1 MTTVPTSIW
10 DLTPGMTQRL
20 AALHAAPENYSSS
33 EMADMLS
40 DEFGIVPPLTRNAV
54 IGKSRRMSMPP
65 RPLKIRT
72 GPKLRQEPWKPTPLA
87 DTQPRCDE
95 PLTIYQLGYG
105 DCKYPVEG
113 DAPPYLYCGKQS
125 DEGRSYCPP
134 HYALTHHPAKRVWE

>member
-1 MTTVPTSIW
+1 
-10 DLTPGMTQRL
+10 
-20 AALHAAPENYSSS
+20 
-33 EMADMLS
+33 
-40 DEFGIVPPLTRNAV
+40 
-54 IGKSRRMSMPP
+54 MPP
-65 RPLKIRT
+65 RPAKIRT

-113 DAPPYLYCGKQS
+113 NDPPYLYCGKQS

-134 HYALTHHPAKRVWE
+134 HYALTHHPARKVWE